1 MNPTRLLLRDEAR
14 ARLLQGTTA
23 LADAVRATLGPRS
36 RCILIAQSYG
46 APLVCNDG
54 VTIAKRVHL
63 EDPVQDLGAQV
74 LRQAAERTG
83 DAVGDGTTTST
94 LLAHALFS
102 EGLRNVAAGASA
114 IDLKRG
120 IELGAKA
127 ACAAL
132 AELSRPVASRRER
145 AQVATISAHNDAGIG
160 ELVASAMEKVGP
172 EGVVTVEEAKGT
184 ETALECVEGLQFDR
198 GYLSPYFVTDPARL
212 EAVLEDPLVLV
223 CERRIA
229 NVNELVPVLEQ
240 VAQASRPMLV
250 IAEDLETE
258 VIATLVV
265 NRLRGNLVCIAVKAP
280 GFGDRRRAML
290 EDIAILTGAALVS
303 EDLGAKLSKLQV
315 AELGSAKRIVVD
327 RQNTTIIGGGGD
339 KTKLEA
345 RRAELRR
352 EIEAADSDY
361 ERDKLRERLARLTGG
376 VAILRV
382 GAPTEAE
389 MKNRKEALEDAISAT
404 KAAVAEGIV
413 PGGGVALLRTV
424 PAVERLFAECR
435 GDVLT
440 GARILA
446 ASLATPARQI
456 AINSGFDGGVVV
468 ERLRASTGAQGFD
481 AATGEYVDLLKA
493 GILDPTKVVRIAL
506 ENAVSVASVLLLAE
520 GTLVEVQKPAK
531 ERAGLV
537 EDEPA

>member
-198 GYLSPYFVTDPARL
+198 GYLSSYFVTDPARL

-229 NVNELVPVLEQ
+229 NVNELVHVLEQ

-265 NRLRGNLVCIAVKAP
+265 NRLRGNLVCIAVNAP

>member
-212 EAVLEDPLVLV
+212 EAVLEDPFVLV

-240 VAQASRPMLV
+240 VAQANRPMLV